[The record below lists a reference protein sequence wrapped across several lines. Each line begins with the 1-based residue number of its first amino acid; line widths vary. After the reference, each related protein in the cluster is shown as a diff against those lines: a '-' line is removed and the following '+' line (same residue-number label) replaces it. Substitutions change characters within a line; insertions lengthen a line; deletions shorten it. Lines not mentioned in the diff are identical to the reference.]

1 MLTQKEFWQFSL
13 DYYSKADIQQAALQ
27 LQDQYEVNINLLIL
41 LYWADQQELRLP
53 LKHLELAIT
62 QHQASLEK
70 CRGIRRNLKTKVPRE
85 DYQAILNLELELEK
99 LQQNDLIAALAKYK
113 PKSGTD
119 NLKDYLNSKGVT
131 QIGSWLRRLQ
141 G

>member
-53 LKHLELAIT
+53 LKYFQLAVT

-70 CRGIRRNLKTKVPRE
+70 CRGIRRKLKKQIPRE

-99 LQQNDLIAALAKYK
+99 LQQNDLIAAMAKYE